1 MKTKVFTKNKNGKIE
16 FTEKELKAL
25 LDEIYDDGYADGSKK
40 YYYTTPYYYH
50 TPYWYTTTTPLS
62 NAPSS
67 VSYTT
72 TASSGG
78 DSGVT
83 ITSGSYTTD
92 STVAT
97 INDSKQG
104 GKKSTYKYIIKGN
117 K

>member
-50 TPYWYTTTTPLS
+50 TPYWYTTTPLS
-62 NAPSS
+62 NMPSS

-72 TASSGG
+72 TASSDG